1 MPLYE
6 VLEDS
11 YINERLVKA
20 GSVVDYT
27 PPKATKK
34 PAPNATAEEKAKP
47 EYQDTIIGTNL
58 RPAKGNAEMREV
70 PAEVVT
76 RPGD

>member
-1 MPLYE
+1 MALYE

-20 GSVVDYT
+20 GSVIDYT
-27 PPKATKK
+27 PPKAVKK
-34 PAPNATAEEKAKP
+34 PPANASEEEKAKP
-47 EYQDTIIGTNL
+47 EYQDTVIGKNL
-58 RPAKGNAEMREV
+58 RLAKSNAEPREIA
-70 PAEVVT
+70 AEVVT